1 MSQRLYS
8 IYEVAELLGLH
19 VKTVRLYVRDGK
31 LKATRIGKQYRIA
44 QEDLEALTGKP
55 APKLLRDSVRRERF
69 IDVSTIVRIDAVSP
83 ELAARITATLSGAVN
98 ARDGGKPVDATY
110 DEARGQLTVIVAAD
124 VAATTGVLG
133 LIAQIAG
140 EK

>member
-8 IYEVAELLGLH
+8 IYEIAELLGLH

-55 APKLLRDSVRRERF
+55 APLLLRDSVRRERF
-69 IDVSTIVRIDAVSP
+69 VDVSTIVRIDAVSP
-83 ELAARITATLSGAVN
+83 ELAERIKATLTAAVN
-98 ARDGGKPVDATY
+98 TRD
-110 DEARGQLTVIVAAD
+110 
-124 VAATTGVLG
+124 
-133 LIAQIAG
+133 
-140 EK
+140 